1 MSNHTS
7 LSIPILN
14 TQCSTLLMYVNIII
28 IAETDGSRQIS
39 PESPVKP
46 MVGAAVPRKISST
59 TQEAASNAAS
69 IRLTLPPTRIRRT
82 SEPHPRYID
91 IHSHACTH
99 THTHTQT
106 LWEVLEASCPVW
118 LRPEGVWGCGLRLLI
133 SAGFLPVIWLA
144 FRVVGRL
151 TSVRPRFYRF
161 YSQSIYTWSSCNLI
175 PSHSL
180 SLSLFF
186 FLSNIVFHKPNCV

>member
-91 IHSHACTH
+91 IHSHARTH
-99 THTHTQT
+99 THTHTNT
-106 LWEVLEASCPVW
+106 VGSVGGVLSCVAAARGSMRLWSPALD
-118 LRPEGVWGCGLRLLI
+118 I
-133 SAGFLPVIWLA
+133 SWIFTGHLAGF
-144 FRVVGRL
+144 
-151 TSVRPRFYRF
+151 
-161 YSQSIYTWSSCNLI
+161 QSSGKAYECAA
-175 PSHSL
+175 
-180 SLSLFF
+180 
-186 FLSNIVFHKPNCV
+186 